1 MYNILATKS
10 HKIFE
15 HTELPSL
22 VKKFFFFLV
31 FFFSI
36 NFINLKTELL
46 HFRTL
51 CKTASTIMNKLTLC
65 CFTRPETYCLSTKRN
80 YQIFYEKP
88 GKTYLLVKKM
98 QFNGVEKS
106 NKPLF
111 ALSQQDFTWSEHLE
125 LSMRN

>member
-1 MYNILATKS
+1 MGMAIPK
-10 HKIFE
+10 FE
-15 HTELPSL
+15 NRIITLQNTLQGHPQ
-22 VKKFFFFLV
+22 KK
-31 FFFSI
+31 
-36 NFINLKTELL
+36 K
-46 HFRTL
+46 RTL

-125 LSMRN
+125 LSTRN